1 MVFFNGFIELIERSI
16 LIIDPLIVNVD
27 PLIVQ
32 FHPLIVNVDPLIGKL
47 VLVTNWCVL
56 SLPATRTVKTAAR
69 ASSTCPP
76 GALLGATAS

>member
-1 MVFFNGFIELIERSI
+1 MVFFYGFIELIERSI
-16 LIIDPLIVNVD
+16 LIID